1 MLQFPLYLSFKY
13 SRFKFQAIFNFWYS
27 IIQVTTEKSFQFCF
41 KVKSIG
47 WKNSLWTNMIKQFD
61 GMRPLCFLIE
71 NYLWYWALRQTSN
84 SHDLNVVTNVGN
96 IKKDFDVNHHHQSIS
111 HSSRRQ
117 LKLKWYIL
125 MSTPF
130 LVFSCEMFL
139 PSRVLSTKKT
149 WPQCIALH
157 FIAML
162 HTCWKYK
169 KLSCQP
175 QSLQH
180 IIHPSWIKCHS
191 KWSS

>member
-1 MLQFPLYLSFKY
+1 MWEPISLWVLTEIVAAGKGKKFVRAIAPFHQLMLQFPLYLSFKY

-111 HSSRRQ
+111 NTSWRKF
-117 LKLKWYIL
+117 KLKC
-125 MSTPF
+125 SF
-130 LVFSCEMFL
+130 
-139 PSRVLSTKKT
+139 
-149 WPQCIALH
+149 
-157 FIAML
+157 
-162 HTCWKYK
+162 
-169 KLSCQP
+169 
-175 QSLQH
+175 
-180 IIHPSWIKCHS
+180 
-191 KWSS
+191 